1 MKMNWYK
8 IQVFVE
14 RKLEGVIVLLSLPVM
29 LGVLMFEW
37 FTFELIHKIKQK
49 VASLLSE
56 HTIRDNQITTRR
68 ISL

>member
-49 VASLLSE
+49 VASLFK
-56 HTIRDNQITTRR
+56 
-68 ISL
+68 